1 MCLVAQLCLTLCDP
15 VTIAYQASLS
25 MGFSQ
30 ARTLEWVVISF
41 SRDQTYVF
49 CFGRWV
55 LYHWATREAQM
66 CVCMCVC
73 VCLYKWKEVLFGK
86 LYPKPVVDVQILG
99 QTFAKGQAMF
109 PIFNWRIIA

>member
-1 MCLVAQLCLTLCDP
+1 MSSALAD
-15 VTIAYQASLS
+15 
-25 MGFSQ
+25 GFS
-30 ARTLEWVVISF
+30 TTEPPGKLK
-41 SRDQTYVF
+41 
-49 CFGRWV
+49 
-55 LYHWATREAQM
+55 
-66 CVCMCVC
+66 CVCVCVC